1 MPPRANQLRTR
12 AVHAGEDPSL
22 AVRSLSD
29 PISPG
34 GVFAF
39 RDALAGRPLGRA
51 ASHVRDGTRDER
63 TL

>member
-1 MPPRANQLRTR
+1 MEPATAETGGAGKTSAPDAVMPPRANQLRTR

-39 RDALAGRPLGRA
+39 RDP
-51 ASHVRDGTRDER
+51 
-63 TL
+63 

>member
-1 MPPRANQLRTR
+1 MEPAPPETGGAGGISAPDVVTPARANHLRTR

-39 RDALAGRPLGRA
+39 RDP
-51 ASHVRDGTRDER
+51 
-63 TL
+63 